1 MSIVS
6 GFFNQTIDIYSVSI
20 DAYNTTTET
29 SAYSN
34 VPCRFV
40 ETSTRLVNIQ
50 AAVKTYKAE
59 CWIGPDYTVKMDY
72 IVKYNGEK
80 YKVAAVEK
88 RVNLFGEV
96 DHIKLLLE

>member
-20 DAYNTTTET
+20 DAYNNVTET

-40 ETSTRLVNIQ
+40 ETTTRVIDVT
-50 AAVKTYKAE
+50 AATKTYRAE
-59 CWIGPDYTVKMDY
+59 CWIDSGYTIKMDY
-72 IVKYNGEK
+72 IVKHDGEK
-80 YKVAAVEK
+80 YRVAAVEK
-88 RVNLFGEV
+88 RVNLFGEN